1 MLNFYSN
8 KKIFKGAS
16 FEHLFNIQGNI
27 VRSNDNRET
36 VKFIFKNKK
45 YFIKRFSNGSLF
57 QNLLNNLGIVKD
69 VSNAENEYKA
79 YQVLQDIGIQTPKL
93 VCYGN
98 EKKSGIIVH
107 L

>member
-8 KKIFKGAS
+8 KKIFKGVS

-45 YFIKRFSNGSLF
+45 YQPL
-57 QNLLNNLGIVKD
+57 IV
-69 VSNAENEYKA
+69 
-79 YQVLQDIGIQTPKL
+79 
-93 VCYGN
+93 
-98 EKKSGIIVH
+98 
-107 L
+107 